1 MRFRRRRDTRL
12 ELASSEAPTCCLQD
26 PLGFASSITGRLLD
40 VSRGGAAVLI
50 GDDEAASI
58 DPAHELLITAGLPGA
73 CARLKRAV
81 RIQSQRAHPE
91 GGVVFGL
98 RWVETDPA
106 DRYGQIQQARFEA
119 LLCQLLGRS
128 DGAPAIASGAVGRL
142 ADRLRMEG

>member
-12 ELASSEAPTCCLQD
+12 ELASSEASTCCLQD

-40 VSRGGAAVLI
+40 VSRGGAAVLVA
-50 GDDEAASI
+50 GEEATSL

-81 RIQSQRAHPE
+81 RIHSQRAHPD
-91 GGVVFGL
+91 GVVFGL